1 MQLASFYPVLGT
13 TRIAATRDFYVTH
26 FGFAVTFEA
35 EWYVSL
41 RRPDPP
47 HYELAIVDHDH
58 PTVPVPFRKPVQGLL
73 LNFEVADVD
82 AEYERLIRQA
92 GLPVQLDLRDEE
104 FGQRHFITADPN
116 GVLIDVITA
125 IPPAAAYA
133 AQYVGQAGDG

>member
-13 TRIAATRDFYVTH
+13 RRIAATRDFYVAH
-26 FGFAVTFEA
+26 FGFAITFEA

-58 PTVPVPFRKPVQGLL
+58 PTVPAPSRKPVQGLL

-82 AEYERLIRQA
+82 AEYERLIRRA
-92 GLPVQLDLRDEE
+92 GLPIQLDLRDEE

-116 GVLIDVITA
+116 DVLIDVITA
-125 IPPAAAYA
+125 IPPSAAYA
-133 AQYVGQAGDG
+133 DQFVGQAGNA